1 MLELN
6 KFPDILGP
14 DFECLAEPVKMPCP
28 AMTQGPELFSNGDF
42 VCPYCQAVVQKDD
55 PQEGEFFDEE
65 EEDEEFGQD
74 TKKDVE
80 YVGEGESVIDQT
92 PEEAARVVR
101 KDKLNELAIKIE
113 VVDPEFSVFMANN
126 SDEIIDTLR
135 RLELAEEPLFI
146 AAKGIDN
153 APKIIAIASF
163 MFKRLPNPEAMKI
176 MGKKKTIIQKI
187 TRLNLLLTP
196 YKDNTMASKISYVGK
211 ALGIGKAIVSM
222 AIEEYERNRP
232 TNKVLNEDARA
243 AAWLFIVAKRSN
255 VRITKKELFAIPGIP
270 KAPTNRAIKSY
281 QENIDNPQKLKGQPE
296 GVD

>member
-1 MLELN
+1 MN

-14 DFECLAEPVKMPCP
+14 DFECFAEPVKIPCP
-28 AMTQGPELFSNGDF
+28 AMTDGPELLPNGDYA
-42 VCPYCQAVVQKDD
+42 CPYCQAVVQKDD
-55 PQEGEFFDEE
+55 PQEGEFFDED
-65 EEDEEFGQD
+65 EEDEPGQD
-74 TKKDVE
+74 IKKEVDFTA
-80 YVGEGESVIDQT
+80 EGETVLDQT
-92 PEEAARVVR
+92 PEEAARIAR
-101 KDKLNELAIKIE
+101 MDKLNDIAIKIE
-113 VVDPEFSVFMANN
+113 VVDPDFSLFMANN
-126 SDEIIDTLR
+126 VDEIIDTLR

-146 AAKGIDN
+146 AAKGLDN

-176 MGKKKTIIQKI
+176 IGKKKTIIQKV

-196 YKDNTMASKISYVGK
+196 YRDNTMASKISYVGK
-211 ALGIGKAIVSM
+211 ALGIDKHIVSM

-255 VRITKKELFAIPGIP
+255 AKIFKKDLFEVPGIP
-270 KAPTNRAIKSY
+270 KAATNRAINSY

-296 GVD
+296 GVEPS